1 MTLLAIAI
9 TFTTHVGSG
18 RVGLKYDTVVILLY
32 VFYFLNVNVDLSVFI
47 TYINF
52 NVAYNV

>member
-9 TFTTHVGSG
+9 TFKTHVGSG
-18 RVGLKYDTVVILLY
+18 RVGLKYGPVVILLY
-32 VFYFLNVNVDLSVFI
+32 VYFLNVIVDLSVLI